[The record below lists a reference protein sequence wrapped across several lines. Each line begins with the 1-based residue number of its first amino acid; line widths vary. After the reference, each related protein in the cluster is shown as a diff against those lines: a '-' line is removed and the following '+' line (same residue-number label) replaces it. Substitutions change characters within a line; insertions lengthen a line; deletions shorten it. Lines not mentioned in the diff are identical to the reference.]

1 MFPLLP
7 IVSLQSLL
15 TLVSLVIPRRLNSER
30 KKLKLEMCSLNQI
43 FVTCSKFVVKKR
55 VGCLTVKMSTLNT
68 KQELYWI
75 IPPDPDR

>member
-15 TLVSLVIPRRLNSER
+15 TLVSLVIPRRLNSDR

-43 FVTCSKFVVKKR
+43 LVTCSKFVVKKR